1 MHTKRRRKLGQV
13 YSLAFSLLL
22 LYIAGM
28 AKTNIN
34 AANTKDSKEYEKHV
48 CGECGLCTPVTASHT
63 LTVKDR
69 RPTLGRCPEH
79 TRCVLLSERAGKCF
93 SARKPPGSA

>member
-1 MHTKRRRKLGQV
+1 
-13 YSLAFSLLL
+13 
-22 LYIAGM
+22 M
-28 AKTNIN
+28 AKKSNNYNSTTT
-34 AANTKDSKEYEKHV
+34 ATQGSKEYEKHV
-48 CGECGLCTPVTASHT
+48 CGECGRCTPVTASHT

-93 SARKPPGSA
+93 SARKPPVSPHVLPGG

>member
-22 LYIAGM
+22 LYFAGM
-28 AKTNIN
+28 AQIN
-34 AANTKDSKEYEKHV
+34 RSNTDTQNNKEYEKHV
-48 CGECGLCTPVTASHT
+48 CGECGHCTPVTAFHT

-79 TRCVLLSERAGKCF
+79 TTRCVLLSERACKKF
-93 SARKPPGSA
+93 STQSTQ

>member
-1 MHTKRRRKLGQV
+1 
-13 YSLAFSLLL
+13 
-22 LYIAGM
+22 M
-28 AKTNIN
+28 AKTNTNTN

-48 CGECGLCTPVTASHT
+48 CGECGRCTPVTAWHT

-93 SARKPPGSA
+93 SARKTPGSA